1 MVDLQRWGRNKR
13 YGHVHQVSGDGDEE
27 VIDDFDIKTM
37 ANLLGR
43 PLVDGTYRYYRTV
56 NRPSPRITTST
67 DTSNNPLTRIFG
79 LDGSTTY
86 PKIKTDDKARAR
98 QQSCFMCRRY
108 YPDDKNTQWK
118 CKDCR
123 MPLCQIDRTN
133 NTSRNYSCVH
143 EHKQSGFDAL
153 GCWRVQRGGAF
164 KMPKDM
170 ILYKMTRSEQQRGE
184 DKAEQ
189 RKRKREEAKAPA
201 PAPPSKS
208 RHKRSK

>member
-1 MVDLQRWGRNKR
+1 MSVVDLQRWDRNKR

-43 PLVDGTYRYYRTV
+43 PLVDDTYRYYRTV

-67 DTSNNPLTRIFG
+67 DTSNNPLARIFG

-133 NTSRNYSCVH
+133 NTSRNYSCVYMNTNNLVLMLL
-143 EHKQSGFDAL
+143 DA
-153 GCWRVQRGGAF
+153 GECRGVVH
-164 KMPKDM
+164 
-170 ILYKMTRSEQQRGE
+170 
-184 DKAEQ
+184 
-189 RKRKREEAKAPA
+189 
-201 PAPPSKS
+201 SKCL
-208 RHKRSK
+208 RI